1 MVVLLLVLML
11 VSVMLMR
18 AEVDVGANIAG
29 DADSA
34 VVVVVWCSHGGDE
47 DQ

>member
-1 MVVLLLVLML
+1 MLLVLML
-11 VSVMLMR
+11 VSVMLMTR

-34 VVVVVWCSHGGDE
+34 VLVVVWCSHGGDE
-47 DQ
+47 DR